1 MCADL
6 QRWSLFFTRT
16 QNHESLHRS
25 FSVLYIFRTVQHKGI
40 DTTGYRF
47 IAGRM
52 SPDDRSNAQKHQIV
66 NIMKLH
72 PPNARLLTHA
82 IRDILE
88 LENRLFLVAADA
100 VILEHPGHCLASAS
114 SPCV

>member
-1 MCADL
+1 VPIYSAGP
-6 QRWSLFFTRT
+6 
-16 QNHESLHRS
+16 
-25 FSVLYIFRTVQHKGI
+25 FSSRELKTTNFYTVHFRTVQHKGI

-47 IAGRM
+47 IGGRM
-52 SPDDRSNAQKHQIV
+52 SPDDRSNAEKHQIV

-88 LENRLFLVAADA
+88 LENRLVLVAADA